1 MRRAACQPRCARF
14 VSPPSTLRTLPAQL
28 CFAHPSSAFF
38 LRQCRALAPEPQT
51 SRSCKFRA
59 ATFNF
64 RLSTLYGLEYRLMAT
79 SPIKFGTSGW
89 RGLIADDFTFANV
102 RLAVTAIAEHAKAKA
117 KEPTILVGYDTRFY
131 SEEFSQLAVD
141 ILQHHAVR
149 TLLCETF
156 TPTPAVAFEIMRRKL
171 DGAINFTA
179 SHNPAQYHGLKFSS
193 SDAGPA
199 LPEVTKDI
207 EARAAQLAANGGVPP
222 LPPGASNS
230 GLGEKVNLRE
240 NYLKRLEELVQFEI
254 LRKAKPSLV
263 VDVLHG
269 CGAGY
274 LDRILSD
281 HGVTVHAMRT
291 ERDCL
296 FDGTGP
302 DVSEENLAPLRKA
315 VVDSKATAGLAT
327 DGDADRFGIVDR
339 DGTWIQPNLILALV
353 YDYLVETRKWNMPA
367 ARSVATTQMI
377 DAAAKSHGQTV
388 YQTPV
393 GFKYIGQLIRE
404 DKIALGG
411 EESAGLTIRGH
422 IPEKDGILAC
432 LLMAEMIA
440 ARGASIGEQVR
451 AMYKKLGRE
460 FWPVRENL
468 HLSDE
473 QKANAVKRVAVD
485 ASTLAGRKVISID
498 RTDGA
503 KFVLDDGSWML
514 LRLSGTEPLL
524 RLYVEA
530 ESAGASAQLTR
541 DASAWVLKN

>member
-1 MRRAACQPRCARF
+1 M
-14 VSPPSTLRTLPAQL
+14 
-28 CFAHPSSAFF
+28 
-38 LRQCRALAPEPQT
+38 T
-51 SRSCKFRA
+51 S
-59 ATFNF
+59 
-64 RLSTLYGLEYRLMAT
+64 

-102 RLAVTAIAEHAKAKA
+102 RLAVTAIAEHVNAKAKD
-117 KEPTILVGYDTRFY
+117 PTILVGYDTRFY

-141 ILQHHAVR
+141 ILQHHGIR

-156 TPTPAVAFEIMRRKL
+156 TPTPAIAFEIMRRKL
-171 DGAINFTA
+171 DGAVNFTA

-193 SDAGPA
+193 ADAGPA

-207 EARAAQLAANGGVPP
+207 EARAAQSAANGGVPP
-222 LPPGASNS
+222 LPHHETNS
-230 GLGEKVNLRE
+230 TRGEKINLRQ
-240 NYLKRLEELVQFEI
+240 NYLKRLDELVQFET
-254 LRKAKPSLV
+254 LRKAKSTFV
-263 VDVLHG
+263 VDALHG

-274 LDRILSD
+274 LDRTLSD
-281 HGVTVHAMRT
+281 HGVTVHARRT

-315 VVDSKATAGLAT
+315 VIDSRATAGLAT

-353 YDYLVETRKWNMPA
+353 YDYLVETRKWAMPA
-367 ARSVATTQMI
+367 ARSVATTEMI
-377 DAAAKSHGQTV
+377 DAVAKSHGQTV

-404 DKIALGG
+404 DKITMGG

-432 LLMAEMIA
+432 LLVAEMIA
-440 ARGASIGEQVR
+440 ARGDSIGEQVR

-485 ASTLAGRKVISID
+485 SSTLAGRKVVSID

-503 KFVLDDGSWML
+503 KFVFDDGSWML

-530 ESAGASAQLTR
+530 NSAAASAKLTH
-541 DASAWVLKN
+541 DASKWVLQH

>member
-1 MRRAACQPRCARF
+1 M
-14 VSPPSTLRTLPAQL
+14 T
-28 CFAHPSSAFF
+28 
-38 LRQCRALAPEPQT
+38 
-51 SRSCKFRA
+51 
-59 ATFNF
+59 
-64 RLSTLYGLEYRLMAT
+64 T

-89 RGLIADDFTFANV
+89 RGLIADDFTFATV
-102 RLAVTAIAEHAKAKA
+102 RLAVSAIAEHVKAKA
-117 KEPTILVGYDTRFY
+117 KQPTILVGYDTRFY

-141 ILQHHAVR
+141 ILQHHGIR

-156 TPTPAVAFEIMRRKL
+156 TPTPAIAYEIMRRKL

-179 SHNPAQYHGLKFSS
+179 SHNPAPYHGLKFSS
-193 SDAGPA
+193 ADAGPA

-207 EARAAQLAANGGVPP
+207 EARVAKMIAKDGPFPMSPAKTA
-222 LPPGASNS
+222 PGKDSS
-230 GLGEKVNLRE
+230 GEKVNLRE
-240 NYLKRLEELVQFEI
+240 NYLKRIEELVHFDT
-254 LRKAKPSLV
+254 LRKAKGKFV
-263 VDVLHG
+263 VDALHG
-269 CGAGY
+269 CGSGY
-274 LDRILSD
+274 LDRVLAD
-281 HGVTVHAMRT
+281 HGVAMQAMRT

-315 VVDSKATAGLAT
+315 VTDSKATAGLAT
-327 DGDADRFGIVDR
+327 DGDADRFGIVDA

-353 YDYLVETRKWNMPA
+353 YDYLVETRKWKMSA

-377 DAAAKSHGQTV
+377 DAVAKSHGQTV

-432 LLMAEMIA
+432 LLVAEMIA

-451 AMYKKLGRE
+451 AMFKKLGRE

-485 ASTLAGRKVISID
+485 ASTLLGRKVVSID

-503 KFVLDDGSWML
+503 KFAFDDGSWML

-530 ESAGASAQLTR
+530 ESAAASAKLTR
-541 DASAWVLKN
+541 EATQWVLQS

>member
-1 MRRAACQPRCARF
+1 MLAKGTCFFANTAAGQRISF
-14 VSPPSTLRTLPAQL
+14 VFSQLR
-28 CFAHPSSAFF
+28 
-38 LRQCRALAPEPQT
+38 
-51 SRSCKFRA
+51 
-59 ATFNF
+59 
-64 RLSTLYGLEYRLMAT
+64 LEYSPMST
-79 SPIKFGTSGW
+79 SPIMSTPIKFGTSGW

-102 RLAVTAIAEHAKAKA
+102 RLAVMAIAEHVKAKTPHP
-117 KEPTILVGYDTRFY
+117 KILVAYDPRFY
-131 SEEFSQLAVD
+131 SEEFSQLAVA
-141 ILQHHAVR
+141 ILQQHGIYA
-149 TLLCETF
+149 LLCETF
-156 TPTPAVAFEIMRRKL
+156 TPTPAVAVEIMRQKL

-193 SDAGPA
+193 ADAGPA

-207 EARAAQLAANGGVPP
+207 EARVAKLIAKNGAFPTSPPVPIH
-222 LPPGASNS
+222 GKKIAD
-230 GLGEKVNLRE
+230 EMVNLRE
-240 NYLKRLEELVQFEI
+240 MFLKRLEELVRFDT
-254 LRKAKPSLV
+254 LRKGKCKFA
-263 VDVLHG
+263 VDALHG

-274 LDRILSD
+274 LDRTLAD
-281 HGVTVHAMRT
+281 HGISVQAMRT
-291 ERDCL
+291 ERDTL

-315 VVDSKATAGLAT
+315 VKDSGATAGLAT
-327 DGDADRFGIVDR
+327 DGDADRFGIVDG

-353 YDYLVETRKWNMPA
+353 YDYLVETRGWNMPA
-367 ARSVATTQMI
+367 AHSVATTQMM
-377 DAAAKSHGQTV
+377 DAVGRSRGQKT

-404 DKIALGG
+404 DKIAMGG

-432 LLMAEMIA
+432 LLVAEMLA
-440 ARGASIGEQVR
+440 ARGASIGEQIR
-451 AMYKKLGRE
+451 AMFKRLGRE

-473 QKANAVKRVAVD
+473 QKANAVKKVAVD
-485 ASTLAGRKVISID
+485 ASTLLGRKVVSID

-503 KFVLDDGSWML
+503 KFSFDDGSWML

-530 ESAGASAQLTR
+530 ESAAASAKLTR
-541 DASAWVLKN
+541 EAAEWVLKN

>member
-1 MRRAACQPRCARF
+1 
-14 VSPPSTLRTLPAQL
+14 V
-28 CFAHPSSAFF
+28 PSSAFSF
-38 LRQCRALAPEPQT
+38 DPAWALRIAFVFCEL
-51 SRSCKFRA
+51 
-59 ATFNF
+59 
-64 RLSTLYGLEYRLMAT
+64 GLEYRSMTT

-102 RLAVTAIAEHAKAKA
+102 RLAVTAIAEHVRTKA
-117 KEPTILVGYDTRFY
+117 ERPTILVGYDTRFY

-141 ILQHHAVR
+141 ILEQHGVR

-171 DGAINFTA
+171 DGAVNFTA

-193 SDAGPA
+193 ADAGPA

-207 EARAAQLAANGGVPP
+207 EARVAKMIAKDGPFPMAPSAGHKKHAA
-222 LPPGASNS
+222 S
-230 GLGEKVNLRE
+230 ERVNLRE
-240 NYLKRLEELVQFEI
+240 NYLKRLEELVHFDT
-254 LRKAKPSLV
+254 LRKANSKFV
-263 VDVLHG
+263 VDALHG

-274 LDRILSD
+274 LDRTLAD
-281 HGVTVHAMRT
+281 HGVAVQAMRT
-291 ERDCL
+291 NRDCL

-315 VVDSKATAGLAT
+315 VEDSKATAGLAT
-327 DGDADRFGIVDR
+327 DGDADRFGIVDG
-339 DGTWIQPNLILALV
+339 DGTWIQPNLVLALV

-367 ARSVATTQMI
+367 ARSVATTQMV
-377 DAAAKSHGQTV
+377 DAVAKSHGQKT

-422 IPEKDGILAC
+422 VPEKDGILAC
-432 LLMAEMIA
+432 LLVAEMTA
-440 ARGASIGEQVR
+440 ARGASIGEQIR
-451 AMYKKLGRE
+451 ALFKRLGRE

-473 QKANAVKRVAVD
+473 QKANAVKKVAVD
-485 ASTLAGRKVISID
+485 ASTLVGRKVVSTD

-503 KFVLDDGSWML
+503 KFVFDDGSWML

-530 ESAGASAQLTR
+530 GSAAASAKLTR
-541 DASAWVLKN
+541 EATQWVLS

>member
-1 MRRAACQPRCARF
+1 MNN
-14 VSPPSTLRTLPAQL
+14 SPV
-28 CFAHPSSAFF
+28 
-38 LRQCRALAPEPQT
+38 
-51 SRSCKFRA
+51 
-59 ATFNF
+59 
-64 RLSTLYGLEYRLMAT
+64 
-79 SPIKFGTSGW
+79 KFGTSGW

-102 RLAVTAIAEHAKAKA
+102 RLAVTAIAEHAKVQSKD
-117 KEPTILVGYDTRFY
+117 PIILVGYDTRFY

-141 ILQHHAVR
+141 ILQHHGIR
-149 TLLCETF
+149 TLRCETF

-193 SDAGPA
+193 ADAGPA

-207 EARAAQLAANGGVPP
+207 ETRAARLAANGGVPP
-222 LPPGASNS
+222 LPQAESKS
-230 GLGEKVNLRE
+230 TLGETVNLRE
-240 NYLKRLEELVQFEI
+240 NYLKRLEQLVQFET
-254 LRKAKPSLV
+254 LRKANSSFV
-263 VDVLHG
+263 VDALHG

-274 LDRILSD
+274 LDRTLSD
-281 HGVTVHAMRT
+281 HGVTVEAMRT

-296 FDGTGP
+296 FDGSGP
-302 DVSEENLAPLRKA
+302 DVSEENLAPLRQA
-315 VVDSKATAGLAT
+315 VVDSGATAGLAT

-353 YDYLVETRKWNMPA
+353 YDYLVETRKWKMPA
-367 ARSVATTQMI
+367 ARSVATTQLL
-377 DAAAKSHGQTV
+377 DAVAESHGQTV

-404 DKIALGG
+404 DKIAIGG

-422 IPEKDGILAC
+422 LPEKDGILAC
-432 LLMAEMIA
+432 LLVAEMIA
-440 ARGASIGEQVR
+440 ARGASIGEQIR
-451 AMYKKLGRE
+451 ALFKKLGRE

-503 KFVLDDGSWML
+503 KFVFDDGSWML
-514 LRLSGTEPLL
+514 VRLSGTEPLL

-530 ESAGASAQLTR
+530 QSAAASAKLTR
-541 DASAWVLKN
+541 EASHWVLQS

>member
-1 MRRAACQPRCARF
+1 M
-14 VSPPSTLRTLPAQL
+14 S
-28 CFAHPSSAFF
+28 
-38 LRQCRALAPEPQT
+38 
-51 SRSCKFRA
+51 
-59 ATFNF
+59 
-64 RLSTLYGLEYRLMAT
+64 T

-102 RLAVTAIAEHAKAKA
+102 RLAVTAIAEHAKTKA
-117 KEPTILVGYDTRFY
+117 KDPTILVGYDTRFY

-141 ILQHHAVR
+141 ILQHHGIQ

-193 SDAGPA
+193 ADAGPA

-207 EARAAQLAANGGVPP
+207 EARASQLTANGGVPP
-222 LPPGASNS
+222 LPHGASHPER
-230 GLGEKVNLRE
+230 GEKVNLRE
-240 NYLKRLEELVQFEI
+240 NYLKRLEELVHFDT
-254 LRKAKPSLV
+254 LRKANPSLV
-263 VDVLHG
+263 VDALHG

-274 LDRILSD
+274 LDRTLTD

-291 ERDCL
+291 DRDCL

-302 DVSEENLAPLRKA
+302 DVSEENLGPLRKA
-315 VVDSKATAGLAT
+315 VVDSKATVGLAT
-327 DGDADRFGIVDR
+327 DGDADRFGIVDS

-353 YDYLVETRKWNMPA
+353 YDYLVETRNWKMPA
-367 ARSVATTQMI
+367 ARSVATTQMM
-377 DAAAKSHGQTV
+377 DAVAKSHDQTIF
-388 YQTPV
+388 QTPV
-393 GFKYIGQLIRE
+393 GFKYFGQLIRD
-404 DKIALGG
+404 DKIAMGG

-432 LLMAEMIA
+432 LLVAEMIA
-440 ARGASIGEQVR
+440 ARGASIGEQLR
-451 AMYKKLGRE
+451 TMYKRLGRE

-485 ASTLAGRKVISID
+485 ASTLVGRKVVSID

-503 KFVLDDGSWML
+503 KFVFDDGSWML

-530 ESAGASAQLTR
+530 ESAAASSKLTR
-541 DASAWVLKN
+541 EASQWVLQN

>member
-1 MRRAACQPRCARF
+1 MAFAASREGLKYAAMTA
-14 VSPPSTLRTLPAQL
+14 STG
-28 CFAHPSSAFF
+28 
-38 LRQCRALAPEPQT
+38 
-51 SRSCKFRA
+51 
-59 ATFNF
+59 
-64 RLSTLYGLEYRLMAT
+64 LSAT

-102 RLAVTAIAEHAKAKA
+102 RLALTAIAEHAKARTPQPA
-117 KEPTILVGYDTRFY
+117 ILVGYDTRFY

-141 ILQHHAVR
+141 ILQHHGIRA
-149 TLLCETF
+149 LLCETF

-193 SDAGPA
+193 ADAGPA

-207 EARAAQLAANGGVPP
+207 EARAAQIAAKGGVPA
-222 LPPGASNS
+222 LAHGASKTSPN
-230 GLGEKVNLRE
+230 EKVNLRE
-240 NYLKRLEELVQFEI
+240 NYLKRLRELERFEV
-254 LRKAKPSLV
+254 LARSKAKFV
-263 VDVLHG
+263 VDALHG

-274 LDRILSD
+274 LDRILTE
-281 HGVTVHAMRT
+281 HGVAVQAMRT
-291 ERDCL
+291 DRDCL

-315 VVDSKATAGLAT
+315 VIDSKATAGLAT
-327 DGDADRFGIVDR
+327 DGDADRFGIVDG
-339 DGTWIQPNLILALV
+339 DGKWIQPNLILALV
-353 YDYLVETRKWNMPA
+353 YDYLVETRNWKLPA

-377 DAAAKSHGQTV
+377 DAVAKSYGQTV

-404 DKIALGG
+404 DKIAMGG

-432 LLMAEMIA
+432 LLVAEMIA
-440 ARGASIGEQVR
+440 ARGSSIDEQVK
-451 AMYKKLGRE
+451 AIFKKLGRE

-468 HLSDE
+468 HLADE
-473 QKANAVKRVAVD
+473 QKANAVKKVAVD
-485 ASTLAGRKVISID
+485 ASTLLGRKVVSID

-503 KFVLDDGSWML
+503 KFVFADGSWML

-530 ESAGASAQLTR
+530 ESAAASAKLTKE
-541 DASAWVLKN
+541 ATEWVLQN

>member
-1 MRRAACQPRCARF
+1 M
-14 VSPPSTLRTLPAQL
+14 T
-28 CFAHPSSAFF
+28 
-38 LRQCRALAPEPQT
+38 
-51 SRSCKFRA
+51 
-59 ATFNF
+59 
-64 RLSTLYGLEYRLMAT
+64 T

-102 RLAVTAIAEHAKAKA
+102 RLAVTAIAEHVKTKAKN
-117 KEPTILVGYDTRFY
+117 PTILVGYDTRFY

-141 ILQHHAVR
+141 ILQQHGIH

-156 TPTPAVAFEIMRRKL
+156 TPTPAIAYEIMRRKL
-171 DGAINFTA
+171 DGAVNFTA

-193 SDAGPA
+193 ADAGPA

-207 EARAAQLAANGGVPP
+207 EARVAKMMAKDGPFPMPPAAAG
-222 LPPGASNS
+222 PGKKSA
-230 GLGEKVNLRE
+230 GEKVNLRE
-240 NYLKRLEELVQFEI
+240 NYLKRLEELVHFDT
-254 LRKAKPSLV
+254 LRKAKSKFV
-263 VDVLHG
+263 VDALHG

-274 LDRILSD
+274 LDLALAD
-281 HGVTVHAMRT
+281 HGATVQALRT
-291 ERDCL
+291 NRDCL

-315 VVDSKATAGLAT
+315 VVDSGAIGGLAT

-339 DGTWIQPNLILALV
+339 DGAWIQPNLILALV
-353 YDYLVETRKWNMPA
+353 YGYLVETRKWKMPA
-367 ARSVATTQMI
+367 ARSVATTQML
-377 DAAAKSHGQTV
+377 DAAAKLHGQTT

-422 IPEKDGILAC
+422 VPEKDGILAC
-432 LLMAEMIA
+432 LLVAEMIA

-451 AMYKKLGRE
+451 AMFKKLGRE

-473 QKANAVKRVAVD
+473 QKANAVKKVAVD
-485 ASTLAGRKVISID
+485 ASTLLGRKVVSTD

-503 KFVLDDGSWML
+503 KFVFEDGSWML

-530 ESAGASAQLTR
+530 DSAAASAKLAGAATK
-541 DASAWVLKN
+541 WVLQS

>member
-1 MRRAACQPRCARF
+1 M
-14 VSPPSTLRTLPAQL
+14 STP
-28 CFAHPSSAFF
+28 
-38 LRQCRALAPEPQT
+38 
-51 SRSCKFRA
+51 
-59 ATFNF
+59 
-64 RLSTLYGLEYRLMAT
+64 
-79 SPIKFGTSGW
+79 PIKFGTSGW

-102 RLAVTAIAEHAKAKA
+102 RLAVTAIAEHAKAKTSQPA
-117 KEPTILVGYDTRFY
+117 ILVGYDTRFY

-141 ILQHHAVR
+141 ILEHHGIRA
-149 TLLCETF
+149 LLCETF
-156 TPTPAVAFEIMRRKL
+156 TPTPAVAYEIMRRKL

-179 SHNPAQYHGLKFSS
+179 SHNPAPYHGLKFSS
-193 SDAGPA
+193 ADAGPA
-199 LPEVTKDI
+199 LPEVTRDI
-207 EARAAQLAANGGVPP
+207 EARAARLAANGGVPP
-222 LPPGASNS
+222 LPHDKTQASPS
-230 GLGEKVNLRE
+230 ERVNLRE
-240 NYLKRLEELVQFEI
+240 NYLKRLNELVRFDA
-254 LRKAKPSLV
+254 LAKSKMNLV

-274 LDRILSD
+274 LDKILAG
-281 HGVTVHAMRT
+281 HGIAVQALRT

-315 VVDSKATAGLAT
+315 VTTSHATAGLAT
-327 DGDADRFGIVDR
+327 DGDADRFGIVDS
-339 DGTWIQPNLILALV
+339 DGAWIQPNLILALV
-353 YDYLVETRKWNMPA
+353 YDYLVETRGRKMPA

-388 YQTPV
+388 FQTPV

-432 LLMAEMIA
+432 LLVAEMIA
-440 ARGASIGEQVR
+440 ARGASIREQVS
-451 AMYKKLGRE
+451 ALYKKLGRE

-473 QKANAVKRVAVD
+473 QKANAVRKVAVD
-485 ASTLAGRKVISID
+485 ASTLLGRKVVSID

-503 KFVLDDGSWML
+503 KFVFADGSWML

-530 ESAGASAQLTR
+530 ESAGASANLVKEAT
-541 DASAWVLKN
+541 AWVLQS

>member
-1 MRRAACQPRCARF
+1 MR
-14 VSPPSTLRTLPAQL
+14 
-28 CFAHPSSAFF
+28 
-38 LRQCRALAPEPQT
+38 
-51 SRSCKFRA
+51 
-59 ATFNF
+59 
-64 RLSTLYGLEYRLMAT
+64 T

-102 RLAVTAIAEHAKAKA
+102 RLAVTAIAKHVKTKAKQ
-117 KEPTILVGYDTRFY
+117 PTILVGYDTRFY

-141 ILQHHAVR
+141 ILQHHGVR

-156 TPTPAVAFEIMRRKL
+156 TPTPAIAYEIMRRKL
-171 DGAINFTA
+171 DGAVNFTA

-193 SDAGPA
+193 ADAGPA

-207 EARAAQLAANGGVPP
+207 EARVVKLIAKDGPFPMSPAATSRGKD
-222 LPPGASNS
+222 SS
-230 GLGEKVNLRE
+230 GELVNLRE
-240 NYLKRLEELVQFEI
+240 SYLKRLEELVRFDT
-254 LRKAKPSLV
+254 LRKAKSKFV

-274 LDRILSD
+274 LDRVLSD
-281 HGVTVHAMRT
+281 HGVAVQAMRT

-315 VVDSKATAGLAT
+315 VADSKATAGLAT

-353 YDYLVETRKWNMPA
+353 YDYLVETRKWKMPA

-377 DAAAKSHGQTV
+377 DAVAKSHGQTTC
-388 YQTPV
+388 QTPV

-422 IPEKDGILAC
+422 VPEKDGILAC
-432 LLMAEMIA
+432 LLVAEMIA
-440 ARGASIGEQVR
+440 ARGASIGEQIR
-451 AMYKKLGRE
+451 AMFKKLGRE

-485 ASTLAGRKVISID
+485 ASTLLGRKVVSID

-503 KFVLDDGSWML
+503 KFVFDGGSWML

-524 RLYVEA
+524 RVYVEA
-530 ESAGASAQLTR
+530 ESAAASAKLAREATQ
-541 DASAWVLKN
+541 WVLQN

>member
-1 MRRAACQPRCARF
+1 
-14 VSPPSTLRTLPAQL
+14 
-28 CFAHPSSAFF
+28 
-38 LRQCRALAPEPQT
+38 
-51 SRSCKFRA
+51 
-59 ATFNF
+59 
-64 RLSTLYGLEYRLMAT
+64 MAT

-102 RLAVTAIAEHAKAKA
+102 RLAVSAIADHVNSHKKNS
-117 KEPTILVGYDTRFY
+117 TVLVGYDTRFY

-141 ILQHHAVR
+141 ILRQNHIH

-156 TPTPAVAFEIMRRKL
+156 TPTPAIAYEIMRRKL

-207 EARAAQLAANGGVPP
+207 EVRAAKLAEKGGIPKSAVAHDGKKPDI
-222 LPPGASNS
+222 
-230 GLGEKVNLRE
+230 VNLRE
-240 NYLKRLEELVQFEI
+240 AYLKRLGELVHFDV
-254 LRKAKPSLV
+254 LRKGKAKFV
-263 VDVLHG
+263 VDALHG

-274 LDRILSD
+274 LDRALAD
-281 HGVTVHAMRT
+281 HKVSVQAMRT
-291 ERDCL
+291 DRDCL

-327 DGDADRFGIVDR
+327 DGDADRFGIIDR
-339 DGTWIQPNLILALV
+339 DGTWVSPNHILALV
-353 YDYLVETRKWNMPA
+353 YDYLVESRKWKMDA
-367 ARSVATTQMI
+367 ARSVATSQLI
-377 DAAAKSHGQTV
+377 DAAAKSHGQSTH
-388 YQTPV
+388 QTPV

-422 IPEKDGILAC
+422 VPEKDGILAC
-432 LLMAEMIA
+432 LLGAEMMA
-440 ARGASIGEQVR
+440 ARGGASLAEQVKQLFKR
-451 AMYKKLGRE
+451 VGRE

-473 QKANAVKRVAVD
+473 QKANAVKKVAVN
-485 ASTLAGRKVISID
+485 ASTLLGRKVVSVD

-503 KFVLDDGSWML
+503 KFVFDDGSWML

-530 ESAGASAQLTR
+530 KSPPASARLVK
-541 DASAWVLKN
+541 DATAWVLKD